1 MTTSTTTRTAQTSA
15 TRSTSTR
22 PFALEPLPATF
33 GAIVRGIR
41 LADLDEPTFAALHDA
56 WLEYALLVFPD
67 QHLSQQ
73 EQVAFANRFG
83 PPEFPL
89 APISNV
95 LPDGSIRNEAE
106 NDVVTRLLKGNQ
118 GWHADSTYV
127 HVQAKA
133 AVFTAHVVPAAGGE
147 TAWADMRAA
156 YAALD
161 PATRARVE
169 RLTAYHSIA
178 YSQRRMGLA
187 IGGKG
192 DDEGRGKDGEYTGY
206 GFEDKAVPL
215 RHLVKIHPETGR
227 PSLLIGR
234 HAHAIP
240 GLDPAESEKLLDEL
254 VQFAC
259 QPPRTYQHA
268 WTVGDAVVWDNRCLL
283 HRGLPWDMKQA
294 RVMYHARI
302 AGDPQSEAAIGV

>member
-1 MTTSTTTRTAQTSA
+1 MTNSTTTRTTETIPTS
-15 TRSTSTR
+15 STR
-22 PFALEPLPATF
+22 ARPFSLEPLPATF
-33 GAIVRGIR
+33 GAVVRGLR
-41 LADLDEPTFAALHDA
+41 LADLDEATFAALYDA

-73 EQVAFANRFG
+73 EQIAFANRFG

-95 LPDGSIRNEAE
+95 LPDGSIRDEAE

-127 HVQAKA
+127 PVQAKA

-156 YAALD
+156 YDALD

-169 RLTAYHSIA
+169 GLTAYHSIA

-187 IGGKG
+187 IGDAGG
-192 DDEGRGKDGEYTGY
+192 DKDGEYTGY
-206 GFEDKAVPL
+206 GFADKAVPL
-215 RHLVKIHPETGR
+215 RPLVKVHPETGR

-254 VQFAC
+254 VEFAC

-268 WTVGDAVVWDNRCLL
+268 WKVGDAVVWDNRCLL
-283 HRGLPWDMKQA
+283 HRGLPWNWKEA

-302 AGDPQSEAAIGV
+302 AGDPKSEAAIGV

>member
-1 MTTSTTTRTAQTSA
+1 M
-15 TRSTSTR
+15 RSTNAR
-22 PFALEPLPATF
+22 PFSVESLPATF
-33 GAIVRGIR
+33 GAVVRDIR
-41 LADLDEPTFAALHDA
+41 LTDLDEPTFAALYDA

-67 QHLSQQ
+67 QHLSQD

-95 LPDGSIRNEAE
+95 MPDGSLRIEEE

-127 HVQAKA
+127 PIQAKG
-133 AVFTAHVVPAAGGE
+133 AVFTAHVVPASGGE

-156 YAALD
+156 YVALD

-169 RLTAYHSIA
+169 TLTSYHSIA

-187 IGGKG
+187 IGGMGDEKG
-192 DDEGRGKDGEYTGY
+192 DGKDSEYMGY

-215 RHLVKIHPETGR
+215 RPLVKIHPETGR

-254 VQFAC
+254 VDFAC
-259 QPPRTYQHA
+259 QPPRTYQHT
-268 WTVGDAVVWDNRCLL
+268 WTAGDAVVWDNRCLL
-283 HRGLPWDMKQA
+283 HRGLPWNWKEA

-302 AGDPQSEAAIGV
+302 AGDPASEAAIEF